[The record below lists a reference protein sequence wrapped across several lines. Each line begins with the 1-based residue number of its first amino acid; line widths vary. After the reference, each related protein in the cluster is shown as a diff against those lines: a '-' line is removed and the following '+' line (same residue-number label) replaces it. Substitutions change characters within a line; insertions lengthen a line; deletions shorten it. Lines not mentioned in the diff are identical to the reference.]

1 MTVTRRD
8 VGLVLASALVTALV
22 VAGLFLYR
30 VVTEHDALLHG
41 INQYLLTQIQTGKLP
56 PAEPLPAPPPQKGN

>member
-1 MTVTRRD
+1 MMVTRRD
-8 VGLVLASALVTALV
+8 VGLVLVSALVTGLI

-41 INQYLLTQIQTGKLP
+41 INQYLLTQIQNGKLP
-56 PAEPLPAPPPQKGN
+56 PAVVPSEPPPQKGN